1 MKVGGMYCTSIQV
14 SIYVDNGCTP
24 LLCCAVY
31 VDRVGGRDGYGG
43 VRMTVNRQRKGFVVI
58 IGLGSLKRDVCYLW

>member
-1 MKVGGMYCTSIQV
+1 MDYRTILE

-24 LLCCAVY
+24 LLWCAVY

-43 VRMTVNRQRKGFVVI
+43 VRMTVNSQRKGFVVI
-58 IGLGSLKRDVCYLW
+58 IGLAGLLRDGYYFK

>member
-1 MKVGGMYCTSIQV
+1 MEVGGMYYRGVWV

-43 VRMTVNRQRKGFVVI
+43 VRMTVNSQRKGFVVI

>member
-1 MKVGGMYCTSIQV
+1 MYYTRLLE

-24 LLCCAVY
+24 LLSCAVY
-31 VDRVGGRDGYGG
+31 VDRVGGRDDCGG
-43 VRMTVNRQRKGFVVI
+43 VRMTVNSQRKGFVVI